1 MVVFP
6 LGDSLLMRA
15 ERPASA
21 DVARLMPFAVRP
33 LAEEDVPQA
42 AEIERDAFPEL
53 FAPTSFSRE
62 LTNKVARY
70 LVAWRREEVESEDA
84 PNPYEQEQEADCGG
98 GGARPRMRRL
108 LRSARG
114 LLHWR
119 SDAWEPG
126 QQYLAGFL
134 GVWQVIDEAHV
145 VSVGVR
151 TPYRGLGVGEL
162 LLIAAIEQAV
172 RHNADR
178 VTLEVRVSNNV
189 AQNLYVKYG
198 FRERGVR
205 KGYYADNRED
215 ALIMT
220 TSSIRAESYADRF
233 CRLVAE
239 HEERWGQAARDL

>member
-1 MVVFP
+1 
-6 LGDSLLMRA
+6 MRA
-15 ERPASA
+15 ERPARA
-21 DVARLMPFAVRP
+21 DAARLMPFAVRP
-33 LAEEDVPQA
+33 LGEEDVAQA
-42 AEIERDAFPEL
+42 SEIERDAFPEL

-62 LTNKVARY
+62 LTNRVARY
-70 LVAWRREEVESEDA
+70 LVAWRREEVESDDA
-84 PNPYEQEQEADCGG
+84 PNPYADAERDD
-98 GGARPRMRRL
+98 ARTGVRGFI
-108 LRSARG
+108 RSAKRA
-114 LLHWR
+114 LHWR
-119 SDAWEPG
+119 STAWEPG

-172 RHNADR
+172 AHKADR
-178 VTLEVRVSNNV
+178 VTLEVRVSNHV

-198 FRERGVR
+198 FREQGVR

-220 TSSIRAESYADRF
+220 TSSIRAESYAERF

-239 HEERWGQAARDL
+239 HEERWGQASRDL